1 MLHAE
6 SKSRCLES
14 QDGSAVEPCSK
25 KMKSTEEPYG
35 KSYDGLQSLYE
46 EVHVKKTHSGF
57 IPLSLFD
64 DEDGVDET
72 TRGLVPSKEVFLGI
86 KPVTCKPS
94 NAVNNTEIT
103 GYKYAFSGKNTAVVN
118 NRENNESL
126 EKYKNEGNTELYS
139 TSKAFIGPIYKIEVV
154 QQTKEKKNYK
164 YRNHQKVPKA
174 MRGGSSKKE
183 MAPKRSLPS
192 DIPKIED
199 ELSQFY
205 SEIHQLESDENI
217 LDKAGKDFHK
227 QPVEYNK
234 WNQIECIS
242 SQDLSYSKTTSS
254 CDGGQCFYGEPSDRR
269 ICSEQ
274 NPYNGQMGHRTGNG
288 QSFGSERNAWEAEK
302 PCNKQAGSRFW
313 NDSVPPFNPGWQQ
326 TPPFIIPYGPP
337 PPQFIR
343 NFNFQ
348 EPVPSSHH
356 SNNFS
361 SSNVGPF
368 ENTHINMSCSP
379 SDKNSDRT
387 SHSGTPSIQTIQN
400 GYSVQERYI
409 GNGFYETATC
419 WKDAQQT
426 EGSSSVSEQFLEGSL
441 CESQKQLLIL
451 RGLPGSGKTTLSRIL
466 LGHSHDGI
474 VFSTDD
480 YFCQQDGWSYDVG
493 QLGAAHDWNQKRA
506 KQAMDQGRSPIII
519 DNTNTQA
526 WEMKPYVEA
535 ALEKC
540 YRVEF
545 HEPDTW
551 WKFNPEELEKKNKH
565 GVSREKIIQMLERYE
580 YQISIPVV
588 MNSVL
593 PFHKTS
599 QRPPP
604 QRRQRET
611 VVKKK
616 HKLHKMKQRRKRK
629 RNRKMKGA
637 AVKIVEKKPDPQT
650 PSDKDWSQSG
660 EEDSEDNRKSASI
673 DESLKELIADGE
685 VDSANESSLK
695 CSELQKGSFCV
706 SDTLLPDDYVV
717 PLDWTISKEIY
728 LRWKASV
735 EKNQK
740 KNRSKGY
747 DALPAG
753 GAALEDSKEVDGQEK
768 QESSDANPQMHLF
781 Q

>member
-1 MLHAE
+1 MSAWSHQCVRLTRGLSGGEWHLFPEMLHAE

-57 IPLSLFD
+57 IPLSLSD
-64 DEDGVDET
+64 DEDGVDQT
-72 TRGLVPSKEVFLGI
+72 TGGLVPSKEVFLDI

-103 GYKYAFSGKNTAVVN
+103 GNKYAFSGNNTAVVN
-118 NRENNESL
+118 NRANNESL
-126 EKYKNEGNTELYS
+126 EEYKNEGDTELYS

-154 QQTKEKKNYK
+154 QQTKEKKK
-164 YRNHQKVPKA
+164 YTNRNHQKVPKA
-174 MRGGSSKKE
+174 MHGGSSKKE
-183 MAPKRSLPS
+183 MAPKRTLLS

-217 LDKAGKDFHK
+217 LDKAEKDFYK

-234 WNQIECIS
+234 WNQIECVS
-242 SQDLSYSKTTSS
+242 SQDLSYSKATSS
-254 CDGGQCFYGEPSDRR
+254 CDGGQCFYSEPNDRR
-269 ICSEQ
+269 ICIGQ
-274 NPYNGQMGHRTGNG
+274 NPYNEQMGHRTGNG

-302 PCNKQAGSRFW
+302 PCNKQTGSRFW
-313 NDSVPPFNPGWQQ
+313 NDSVLPFNPGWQQ

-337 PPQFIR
+337 PPQFIP

-348 EPVPSSHH
+348 EPVSSSHH

-368 ENTHINMSCSP
+368 ENTHINMSCSL

-387 SHSGTPSIQTIQN
+387 SHSGTPTIQTVQN
-400 GYSVQERYI
+400 GYSVQEGYI
-409 GNGFYETATC
+409 EILGLIQAIT
-419 WKDAQQT
+419 
-426 EGSSSVSEQFLEGSL
+426 SVRVPVMGLESEKMSWTV
-441 CESQKQLLIL
+441 S
-451 RGLPGSGKTTLSRIL
+451 IL
-466 LGHSHDGI
+466 LGQSCDGI

-480 YFCQQDGWSYDVG
+480 YFCQQDGWSYNVG

-540 YRVEF
+540 YKVEF

-580 YQISIPVV
+580 YQISIPTV

-604 QRRQRET
+604 QRRQRIA
-611 VVKKK
+611 
-616 HKLHKMKQRRKRK
+616 M
-629 RNRKMKGA
+629 
-637 AVKIVEKKPDPQT
+637 QT
-650 PSDKDWSQSG
+650 RTK
-660 EEDSEDNRKSASI
+660 
-673 DESLKELIADGE
+673 SLKL
-685 VDSANESSLK
+685 S
-695 CSELQKGSFCV
+695 
-706 SDTLLPDDYVV
+706 
-717 PLDWTISKEIY
+717 
-728 LRWKASV
+728 
-735 EKNQK
+735 
-740 KNRSKGY
+740 
-747 DALPAG
+747 
-753 GAALEDSKEVDGQEK
+753 
-768 QESSDANPQMHLF
+768 
-781 Q
+781 